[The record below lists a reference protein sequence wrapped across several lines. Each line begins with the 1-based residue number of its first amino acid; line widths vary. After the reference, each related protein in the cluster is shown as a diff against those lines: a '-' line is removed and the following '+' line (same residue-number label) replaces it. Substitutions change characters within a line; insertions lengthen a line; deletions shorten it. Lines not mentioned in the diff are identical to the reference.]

1 MMPKGRNRH
10 IPPFYLRNLLID
22 CNEQKHKNYII
33 MKSTFYVDL
42 NMKTAD
48 NFENYGRFF
57 IGNDPD
63 FAYTLFSGLK
73 GSKVITEE
81 DILHIGLVELQEG
94 LPVNISVINCT
105 LEELTENCRIISK
118 EMFKLLNLENRIASF
133 SPVPGEQAV

>member
-1 MMPKGRNRH
+1 
-10 IPPFYLRNLLID
+10 
-22 CNEQKHKNYII
+22 

-63 FAYTLFSGLK
+63 FAYNLFAGLK
-73 GSKVITEE
+73 GSEVIGEE
-81 DILHIGLVELQEG
+81 DVLHIDLVELQDG

-105 LEELTENCRIISK
+105 LEELTENCRTISK
-118 EMFKLLNLENRIASF
+118 EMFKHLNLEKR
-133 SPVPGEQAV
+133 